1 MKFLTLSQKQIKNS
15 AIYNSIQEKHVVI
28 SITSA
33 EDEEITI
40 PFNTHRVS
48 QLYLK
53 FDDVQDIDSRYIY
66 FDRSMANQILEFV
79 EKYINSVSLIIVQ
92 CQAGLSRSVAIAAA
106 LSKIINYTDDN
117 IYTKGIPN
125 MFVYTTLL
133 DELFGNRYWSQQY
146 PRIYK
151 QRNSSMAYFLTPAT
165 IRLNAAVQQDRLK
178 D

>member
-15 AIYNSIQEKHVVI
+15 AIYNSIKEKHVVI

-117 IYTKGIPN
+117 IYTKY
-125 MFVYTTLL
+125 VCLYHSV
-133 DELFGNRYWSQQY
+133 R
-146 PRIYK
+146 
-151 QRNSSMAYFLTPAT
+151 
-165 IRLNAAVQQDRLK
+165 
-178 D
+178 

>member
-15 AIYNSIQEKHVVI
+15 AIYNSIKEKHVVI

-133 DELFGNRYWSQQY
+133 DELFVSVSVV
-146 PRIYK
+146 I
-151 QRNSSMAYFLTPAT
+151 S
-165 IRLNAAVQQDRLK
+165 
-178 D
+178 

>member
-15 AIYNSIQEKHVVI
+15 AIYNSIKEKHVVI

-66 FDRSMANQILEFV
+66 F
-79 EKYINSVSLIIVQ
+79 EK
-92 CQAGLSRSVAIAAA
+92 
-106 LSKIINYTDDN
+106 
-117 IYTKGIPN
+117 
-125 MFVYTTLL
+125 
-133 DELFGNRYWSQQY
+133 
-146 PRIYK
+146 
-151 QRNSSMAYFLTPAT
+151 
-165 IRLNAAVQQDRLK
+165 
-178 D
+178 

>member
-15 AIYNSIQEKHVVI
+15 AIYNSIKEKHVVI

-133 DELFGNRYWSQQY
+133 DELFGNRF
-146 PRIYK
+146 
-151 QRNSSMAYFLTPAT
+151 RN
-165 IRLNAAVQQDRLK
+165 VQGSETV
-178 D
+178 